1 MKLKVGDIVEFKNY
15 ADMSVDDTALIM
27 EDKFP
32 ESGKV
37 KEVNELDNELTL
49 FSIEGS
55 PYVFNSGSIARV
67 ISDVDVNVINNLNV
81 GDEVLAKVTV
91 KGIFANG
98 IRISSQIKT
107 SDVIKILKRKEPE
120 YFIIKESHYG
130 MYIGTAR
137 ELVSDKSKAKIYT
150 SENVCN
156 SDAKDMHLD
165 AWEVLPYDD

>member
-15 ADMSVDDTALIM
+15 ADMTNEEHMMIGKDS
-27 EDKFP
+27 FP
-32 ESGKV
+32 TSGTVRKV
-37 KEVNELDNELTL
+37 FNNFD
-49 FSIEGS
+49 FFCIEGS
-55 PYVFNSGSIARV
+55 LYAFSVKSIARV
-67 ISDVDVNVINNLNV
+67 ISDVDANVINNLNV
-81 GDEVLAKVTV
+81 GDEVLAKVTA

-98 IRISSQIKT
+98 IRISSQIKA
-107 SDVIKILKRKEPE
+107 SDVVKVLKRKEPE

-137 ELVSDKSKAKIYT
+137 ELVRDKSKAKIYT

>member
-15 ADMSVDDTALIM
+15 ADMTNEEHMMIGKDS
-27 EDKFP
+27 FP
-32 ESGKV
+32 ASGKV
-37 KEVNELDNELTL
+37 RKVFNNFD
-49 FSIEGS
+49 FFCIEGS
-55 PYVFNSGSIARV
+55 LYAFNVKSIARV

-107 SDVIKILKRKEPE
+107 SDVVKILKRKESE